1 MLRAFLSRRHSALLP
16 RLHQTPYSY
25 SSCLISHFFSTQ
37 SKQESTP
44 ESPSDSTAQQS
55 TNSKENSTQPEQNAQ
70 ETNVQELEQSVAD
83 LQLQV
88 AELKDRVLRELAEM
102 ENVRTIARRDV
113 ENAKR
118 YSILPFATSLL
129 SVADNLGLALKAVPK
144 ETLED
149 PNSVQLKGLYFGVGA
164 TEAEL
169 LKVFAQHGITRFG
182 DIGDK
187 FDPNRYQALFEA
199 PVEGRE
205 PGTVIDVTKVGYV
218 MGDRVLRPAEVG
230 VCKAS

>member
-1 MLRAFLSRRHSALLP
+1 M
-16 RLHQTPYSY
+16 
-25 SSCLISHFFSTQ
+25 
-37 SKQESTP
+37 
-44 ESPSDSTAQQS
+44 QQ
-55 TNSKENSTQPEQNAQ
+55 
-70 ETNVQELEQSVAD
+70 LEQSVVD

-88 AELKDRVLRELAEM
+88 TELRDRVLRELAEM

-144 ETLED
+144 ESLDD
-149 PNSVQLKGLYFGVGA
+149 PNNVQLKGLYAGVGA

-169 LKVFAQHGITRFG
+169 LKVFSQFGIARFG

-187 FDPNRYQALFEA
+187 FDPNRYQAMFEA
-199 PVEGRE
+199 PVDGHE
-205 PGTVIDVTKVGYV
+205 PGTVIDVAKMGYA
-218 MGDRVLRPAEVG
+218 MGDRILRPAEVG
-230 VCKAS
+230 VCKPS

>member
-1 MLRAFLSRRHSALLP
+1 M
-16 RLHQTPYSY
+16 
-25 SSCLISHFFSTQ
+25 
-37 SKQESTP
+37 
-44 ESPSDSTAQQS
+44 QQ
-55 TNSKENSTQPEQNAQ
+55 
-70 ETNVQELEQSVAD
+70 LEQSVAN

-129 SVADNLGLALKAVPK
+129 SVADNLGLALKAVPQ
-144 ETLED
+144 ETLDD
-149 PNSVQLKGLYFGVGA
+149 PNNVQLKGLYFGVGA

-169 LKVFAQHGITRFG
+169 LKVFAQYGITRFG
-182 DIGDK
+182 VIGDR
-187 FDPNRYQALFEA
+187 FDPNRYQALFQA
-199 PVEGRE
+199 PVQGHE
-205 PGTVIDVTKVGYV
+205 PGSVIDVTKTGYA